1 MRFKD
6 GIARGETEKIRQYEL
21 MQDLI
26 SLRQGV
32 ALYRDSSGG
41 TPRAAGRDARQ
52 CDQVP
57 GEKSHKG
64 DTGNDDH
71 WYWRE
76 LY

>member
-32 ALYRDSSGG
+32 GLYRDGSGG
-41 TPRAAGRDARQ
+41 TPESSWQGCQAM
-52 CDQVP
+52 
-57 GEKSHKG
+57 
-64 DTGNDDH
+64 
-71 WYWRE
+71 
-76 LY
+76 